1 MNVCYNISMK
11 ILGDNIFAKDA
22 SGNPLSRIAT
32 IFLRTPGLVTR
43 KGVHAMQ
50 RAMWIEE
57 INAGRAAD
65 GKPPMT
71 QEEEDAEIFRE
82 IDRWFVENL
91 PEPPMCK
98 TGDQRVITFFKTES
112 TEEMIR
118 HIEPAMA
125 LLDKY
130 NHPYDVVYTNFVG
143 NIVYED
149 EFQVAVQLE

>member
-1 MNVCYNISMK
+1 MKFNYMRIQGRELSYVTQYPKGIFGMCWRMIYDGVMN
-11 ILGDNIFAKDA
+11 
-22 SGNPLSRIAT
+22 
-32 IFLRTPGLVTR
+32 
-43 KGVHAMQ
+43 
-50 RAMWIEE
+50 
-57 INAGRAAD
+57 
-65 GKPPMT
+65 
-71 QEEEDAEIFRE
+71 EEDAEIFRE

-98 TGDQRVITFFKTES
+98 TGDQRVITFFKTAT
-112 TEEMIR
+112 TEEMLK

-149 EFQVAVQLE
+149 KFQVAVSLN